1 MEDSQVLIETGFLER
16 KVSVLVSYASSMDD
30 MRLALKRADFNTFSA
45 ETIRCSFEDSD
56 FCDVTLVCSDGKQI
70 LAHKVI
76 LSAGSEFFQGL
87 LKQNRHPHPLIY
99 LHMPHQLLLPLVSF
113 VYLGACEVD
122 QEAIEGFLKTATILG
137 VKGLM
142 AQTGDVKK
150 VNEEEQQEQH
160 EQEQQEEQGSNSIPS
175 AEDMFISPK
184 SEPIH
189 GSEEVVDEKG
199 KFTSDETLRPGD
211 EPSTDIKTE
220 AEETLKGNSGK
231 CDQCSYIG
239 KSFWYLKRH
248 RKAVHEGLKYSCN
261 LCDYKV
267 TDQTIYNTHLREVHD
282 LNKLVCNVCD
292 YKANR
297 RGELQAHMRD
307 EHQHNNLNFHCDQC
321 DYKDTC
327 EAFLNVHK
335 NKEHQRS
342 RMEETYTQ
350 ETRQGADADEI
361 QQKTIVKRQKIM
373 DRFKKYVTKETG
385 GKSLSDI
392 VASEDGRQILFEFV
406 FCYFSSYRNGDGS
419 VPSKPTMECI
429 RSNIKQSLLDQFG
442 LNIMEGSKAQTR
454 WKNLL
459 QTWNLESRT

>member
-1 MEDSQVLIETGFLER
+1 
-16 KVSVLVSYASSMDD
+16 MDD
-30 MRLALKRADFNTFSA
+30 MRLALKRADFNTFSG
-45 ETIRCSFEDSD
+45 ETIRRLFEDSD
-56 FCDVTLVCSDGKQI
+56 FSDVTLVCSDGKQI

-87 LKQNRHPHPLIY
+87 LKQNRLHPHPLIY
-99 LHMPHQLLLPLVSF
+99 MHLPHHLLLPLVSF
-113 VYLGACEVD
+113 VYLGACEVE

-137 VKGLM
+137 VNGLM

-150 VNEEEQQEQH
+150 ANEEH
-160 EQEQQEEQGSNSIPS
+160 YDMS
-175 AEDMFISPK
+175 AENMHKSPK
-184 SEPIH
+184 SEARN
-189 GSEEVVDEKG
+189 GSEEIEEEA
-199 KFTSDETLRPGD
+199 TSDEKETLKSEGNRD
-211 EPSTDIKTE
+211 EGPTETTTDIKTE
-220 AEETLKGNSGK
+220 LEQTSKGNSGK
-231 CDQCSYIG
+231 CDMCSYIG

-248 RKAVHEGLKYSCN
+248 RKSVHEGLKYSCD

-267 TDQTIYNTHLREVHD
+267 TDQTIFNTHLREIHD

-297 RGELQAHMRD
+297 RGELQAHMRN
-307 EHQHNNLNFHCDQC
+307 EHQENNLNFQCNQC

-335 NKEHQRS
+335 NKEHQRVK
-342 RMEETYTQ
+342 ETYTQ
-350 ETRQGADADEI
+350 ETPQGETADDI
-361 QQKTIVKRQKIM
+361 QQKTIVKRQRIM
-373 DRFKKYVTKETG
+373 ERFKKYVTKETG

-392 VASEDGRQILFEFV
+392 VENEDGRQILFEFV

-419 VPSKPTMECI
+419 LPSKPTLECI

-442 LNIMEGSKAQTR
+442 LNMMEGSKAQTR

-459 QTWNLESRT
+459 QT

>member
-1 MEDSQVLIETGFLER
+1 ME
-16 KVSVLVSYASSMDD
+16 D
-30 MRLALKRADFNTFSA
+30 MRLALKRADFNTFSG
-45 ETIRCSFEDSD
+45 ETIRCLFEDSD

-70 LAHKVI
+70 QAHKVI
-76 LSAGSEFFQGL
+76 LSAGSEFFQSL
-87 LKQNRHPHPLIY
+87 LKQNRNAHPLIY
-99 LHMPHQLLLPLVSF
+99 LHLPHHLLLPLVSF
-113 VYLGACEVD
+113 VYLGGCEVE
-122 QEAIEGFLKTATILG
+122 QESIEGFLKTATILG

-142 AQTGDVKK
+142 AQTGAVKK
-150 VNEEEQQEQH
+150 ANDEEQH
-160 EQEQQEEQGSNSIPS
+160 DNSIPS
-175 AEDMFISPK
+175 VEDMFKNPK
-184 SEPIH
+184 PEEIN
-189 GSEEVVDEKG
+189 GSEEVEEEKG
-199 KFTSDETLRPGD
+199 EFTSDETLKTECGS
-211 EPSTDIKTE
+211 STDIKTE
-220 AEETLKGNSGK
+220 TEETSKGNSGK

-239 KSFWYLKRH
+239 KSFWYLRRH
-248 RKAVHEGLKYSCN
+248 RKAVHEGLKYSCD
-261 LCDYKV
+261 LCEYKV
-267 TDQTIYNTHLREVHD
+267 TDQTVYNTHLREVHD

-297 RGELQAHMRD
+297 RGELQAHMRE
-307 EHQHNNLNFHCDQC
+307 EHQDNNLNFHCDKC

-342 RMEETYTQ
+342 KMEETQ
-350 ETRQGADADEI
+350 ETRQGPDANDEI
-361 QQKTIVKRQKIM
+361 QQKTIVKRQRIM

-392 VASEDGRQILFEFV
+392 VESKDGRQILFEFA
-406 FCYFSSYRNGDGS
+406 FCYFSTYRNGDGS

-459 QTWNLESRT
+459 QTWNLEQI